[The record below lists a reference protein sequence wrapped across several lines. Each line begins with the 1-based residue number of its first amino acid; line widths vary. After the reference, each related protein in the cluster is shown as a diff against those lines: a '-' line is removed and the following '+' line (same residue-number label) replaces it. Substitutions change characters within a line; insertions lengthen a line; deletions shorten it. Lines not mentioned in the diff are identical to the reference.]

1 MALTTALAILE
12 PLIKTTSM
20 KTTEEWEPEGRISLV
35 EDTATAMN
43 ISRTQ
48 KTGKT
53 GGETPPPP
61 RKIQPKI
68 INVSPL
74 SLTKHHLKLFSHG
87 SKFAPVTKGTYIDAK
102 KALKI
107 LQED

>member
-1 MALTTALAILE
+1 MALTTAQVILE
-12 PLIKTTSM
+12 PLIKTTSV

-53 GGETPPPP
+53 GRGNP
-61 RKIQPKI
+61 Q
-68 INVSPL
+68 
-74 SLTKHHLKLFSHG
+74 TKKD
-87 SKFAPVTKGTYIDAK
+87 TT
-102 KALKI
+102 
-107 LQED
+107 